1 MSRMISRQEAAEL
14 LDCNPQTVTN
24 WVEKGFIKG
33 HTIGRALMID
43 RDSIEQHFD
52 TAKEVAKLEQCL
64 IDRKRELKE
73 ELKKVDA
80 SLEEFRKSSIQ
91 TEPGEWREVLRAT
104 IIAAIGLGRDILNE
118 REAHV
123 LEDYSCN
130 KSVADIADEM
140 VLDRQRIREIA
151 IKALYK
157 LSKEL
162 NLKDLYEQQEAM
174 KAETERL
181 KKKVEYLGETAGNY
195 QSKQDLM
202 NSYSMMEQYD
212 KECSKEVSLLKR
224 KVMDLPLSVRTKNV
238 LFANNLLTL
247 GDVVSQNEA
256 DISKAKNLGRKSFD
270 ELKTYITDLGFSF
283 GMYVKGI
290 IEADLQQWSEKQQA
304 CQRTQ

>member
-1 MSRMISRQEAAEL
+1 MISRQEAAEL

-33 HTIGRALMID
+33 HIIGRALMID

-52 TAKEVAKLEQCL
+52 TAKEVAELEQCL
-64 IDRKRELKE
+64 IDRKRELQE

-80 SLEEFRKSSIQ
+80 SLDEFRKSSIQ
-91 TEPGEWREVLRAT
+91 IQPGEWREVLKAT
-104 IIAAIGLGRDILNE
+104 IFAAIGFGHDVLSE
-118 REAHV
+118 RERQV
-123 LEDYSCN
+123 LECYINN
-130 KSVADIADEM
+130 KSVSEIADEM

-151 IKALYK
+151 IRGLCK
-157 LSKEL
+157 LCKGL
-162 NLKDLYEQQEAM
+162 KLKDLYEQQEAM

-181 KKKVEYLGETAGNY
+181 KKKVEYLGEIAGKY

-224 KVMDLPLSVRTKNV
+224 KVVDLPLSVRTKNV
-238 LFANNLLTL
+238 LIANNLLTL

-283 GMYVKGI
+283 GMYAKGI
-290 IEADLQQWSEKQQA
+290 IEADLQQWSGKHQ
-304 CQRTQ
+304 

>member
-1 MSRMISRQEAAEL
+1 MISRREAAEL

-52 TAKEVAKLEQCL
+52 TAKEVAELEQCL
-64 IDRKRELKE
+64 IDRKRELQE

-80 SLEEFRKSSIQ
+80 SLDEFRKSPMHAQ
-91 TEPGEWREVLRAT
+91 PGEWREVLRAT
-104 IIAAIGLGRDILNE
+104 IFAAVRLGHDVLNE
-118 REAHV
+118 RERKV

-130 KSVADIADEM
+130 KSVSDIADEM
-140 VLDRQRIREIA
+140 VLPRQRIREIA

-157 LSKEL
+157 LSGRL
-162 NLKDLYEQQEAM
+162 NLKDLYEQQEVM

-181 KKKVEYLGETAGNY
+181 KNKVEYLGEIAGKY

-202 NSYSMMEQYD
+202 NSYSMMEQYEN
-212 KECSKEVSLLKR
+212 ECSKEVSLLKK
-224 KVMDLPLSVRTKNV
+224 KVVDLPLSVRTKNV
-238 LFANNLLTL
+238 LFANNLRTL
-247 GDVVSQNEA
+247 GDIVSQNEA
-256 DISKAKNLGRKSFD
+256 DMSKTKYLGRKCFD

-283 GMYVKGI
+283 GMYTKGI
-290 IEADLQQWSEKQQA
+290 IEADLQKWLEKHQ
-304 CQRTQ
+304 